1 MNTILTILLIVALI
15 IGIRM
20 DLTRIY
26 QYKQYQKF
34 YDKDLTKQTIH
45 KVMDLYFNWRNETT
59 ELSVTPITSTKS
71 CSKKEWL
78 SQKPIKQSNHEQVLK
93 Q

>member
-20 DLTRIY
+20 DLTRIW

-59 ELSVTPITSTKS
+59 RTQCYADYIYEKMLEEREAKS
-71 CSKKEWL
+71 ENDKTE
-78 SQKPIKQSNHEQVLK
+78 
-93 Q
+93 

>member
-45 KVMDLYFNWRNETT
+45 KVMDLYFTWRNE
-59 ELSVTPITSTKS
+59 STRTQCYADYIYEKLLEERVAKS
-71 CSKKEWL
+71 ETDKTK
-78 SQKPIKQSNHEQVLK
+78 V
-93 Q
+93 

>member
-59 ELSVTPITSTKS
+59 RNQCYADYIYEKLLEERVAKS
-71 CSKKEWL
+71 ETDKTE
-78 SQKPIKQSNHEQVLK
+78 
-93 Q
+93 

>member
-45 KVMDLYFNWRNETT
+45 KIMDLYFNWRNETT
-59 ELSVTPITSTKS
+59 RTQCYADYIYEKLLEERVAKSETDKTK
-71 CSKKEWL
+71 
-78 SQKPIKQSNHEQVLK
+78 V
-93 Q
+93 

>member
-1 MNTILTILLIVALI
+1 MNTILTILLIVALT
-15 IGIRM
+15 IGIRI

-45 KVMDLYFNWRNETT
+45 KVMDLYFNWCNETT
-59 ELSVTPITSTKS
+59 RTQCYADYIYEKLLEERVAKS
-71 CSKKEWL
+71 ETDKTE
-78 SQKPIKQSNHEQVLK
+78 
-93 Q
+93 

>member
-15 IGIRM
+15 ISIRM

-59 ELSVTPITSTKS
+59 RTQCYADYIYEKLLEERVAKS
-71 CSKKEWL
+71 ETDKTE
-78 SQKPIKQSNHEQVLK
+78 
-93 Q
+93 

>member
-1 MNTILTILLIVALI
+1 MNTILTILLIVALF

-59 ELSVTPITSTKS
+59 RTQCYADYIYEKLLEERVAKS
-71 CSKKEWL
+71 ETDKTE
-78 SQKPIKQSNHEQVLK
+78 
-93 Q
+93 